1 MRRGHV
7 LIRNIWGGI
16 YVQGLI
22 GILCGIIIVLVII
35 LLKYFQQI
43 RDICRQLSFLQEH
56 DSNMRITSEIDL
68 GGIGALTK
76 QLNALLLQQREER
89 IQYRRKEQMIS
100 ETYTNLSHDIRTP
113 LTSLDGY
120 FQLLSDSDSKE
131 EQERYVRII
140 RERVDSL
147 KEMLEELF
155 LFTRL
160 KNTAYPLPLSPCDL
174 NRIVKDTVF
183 SYYEEWKKRSIEPD
197 IVLSEQSCVIMGN
210 RQALHRTLQN
220 IIKNGL
226 VHGENAIRIRL
237 TVERAKQ
244 EKAETERDRKGKDQ
258 INSEPGSGQ
267 AVVLSISNPVRSVE
281 QIDVSR
287 VFERFYRSDSER
299 SSGSTGLGLAIAR
312 EFVLRMNGTIEA
324 FLDGDEFGVRI
335 WFWLV

>member
-1 MRRGHV
+1 M
-7 LIRNIWGGI
+7 
-16 YVQGLI
+16 QGLI

-76 QLNALLLQQREER
+76 QLNAMLMQQREER

-120 FQLLSDSDSKE
+120 FQLLADSDSKE

-174 NRIVKDTVF
+174 KRIVKDTVF

-197 IVLSEQSCVIMGN
+197 IVLPEQSCVIMGN

-226 VHGENAIRIRL
+226 VHGEDSIRIRL
-237 TVERAKQ
+237 TVEVAEQ
-244 EKAETERDRKGKDQ
+244 EKGKSYGRGQ
-258 INSEPGSGQ
+258 TNPEHGSGQ
-267 AVVLSISNPVRSVE
+267 EVVLVISNPVRGVE

-287 VFERFYRSDSER
+287 VFERFYRAEPER
-299 SSGSTGLGLAIAR
+299 SSGSTGLGLPIAR
-312 EFVLRMNGTIEA
+312 EFVLRMNGRIEA
-324 FLDGDEFGVRI
+324 FVEGDEFGVRI
-335 WFWLV
+335 WFGLV